1 MNTLEKLDRIIETT
15 KNEKFINL
23 RNYYN
28 EYGKLSFKQKVWI
41 QKFYYSLFEDVEER
55 IEYDHT
61 LYGYDI

>member
-1 MNTLEKLDRIIETT
+1 MNTLKKLDRIIETT

-28 EYGKLSFKQKVWI
+28 ECGKLSFKQKIWI
-41 QKFYYSLFEDVEER
+41 QKFYYSLFERVEEN

>member
-28 EYGKLSFKQKVWI
+28 EYDKLSFKQKVWI
-41 QKFYYSLFEDVEER
+41 QKFYYNLFEDVEER

>member
-1 MNTLEKLDRIIETT
+1 MNILEKLDRIIETT
-15 KNEKFINL
+15 RNENFISL

-28 EYGKLSFKQKVWI
+28 ECGKLSFKQKIWI
-41 QKFYYSLFEDVEER
+41 QKFYYSLFEEVEEE